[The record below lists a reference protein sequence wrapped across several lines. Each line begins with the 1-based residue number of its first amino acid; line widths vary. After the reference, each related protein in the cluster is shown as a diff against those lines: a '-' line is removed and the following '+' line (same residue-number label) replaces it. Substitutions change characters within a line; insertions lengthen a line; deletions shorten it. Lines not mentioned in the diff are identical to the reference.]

1 MNNKSAKILLLLILF
16 VFCLSSCKTRTI
28 HSMEREA
35 REEALQ
41 EKYREGIS
49 AAQESISGLVE
60 VELWDAEYDIEE
72 QYGVTPED
80 AVRILENYADGE
92 PVSKKEVTAAIWA
105 ISSYYTKSQNI
116 LYGIDDYWID

>member
-1 MNNKSAKILLLLILF
+1 MNTKSAKILLLLILT
-16 VFCLSSCKTRTI
+16 VFSLSSCKTRTI

-35 REEALQ
+35 RSEALQ

-49 AAQESISGLVE
+49 TAQESISSLVE
-60 VELWDAEYDIEE
+60 VELWDAENDIEE

-105 ISSYYTKSQNI
+105 ISSYYTKSQDI